1 MATFTPPTRDEVVYF
16 GDDIGDN
23 LFSRLRATARGVNVY
38 KLTNG
43 EYTEN
48 QPPNTED
55 ISKVFYG
62 GHTTEITATEQAELI
77 DAGYEDFIT

>member
-1 MATFTPPTRDEVVYF
+1 MPFFTPPTNDEVFYF

-23 LFSRLRATARGVNVY
+23 LFSQLPATARGINVY

-48 QPPNTED
+48 QPSDWSD
-55 ISKVFYG
+55 IVKVFYG
-62 GHTTEITATEQAELI
+62 GHTTEITATEQSELI
-77 DAGYEDFIT
+77 AAGYEDFIT

>member
-1 MATFTPPTRDEVVYF
+1 MPFFTPPTNDEVFYF

-23 LFSRLRATARGVNVY
+23 LFSQLPATARGVNVY
-38 KLTNG
+38 RLTNG

-48 QPPNTED
+48 QPSNSED

-62 GHTTEITATEQAELI
+62 GHTTEITTTEQAELI
-77 DAGYEDFIT
+77 AAGYEDFIT